1 MFECYYFLGWYL
13 MFGYSHFNYDQM
25 TLVKVEV
32 HSDDLELLH
41 KAATE
46 VLNMER
52 GGDGND
58 VRSCLQG

>member
-1 MFECYYFLGWYL
+1 
-13 MFGYSHFNYDQM
+13 M

-41 KAATE
+41 QAATE